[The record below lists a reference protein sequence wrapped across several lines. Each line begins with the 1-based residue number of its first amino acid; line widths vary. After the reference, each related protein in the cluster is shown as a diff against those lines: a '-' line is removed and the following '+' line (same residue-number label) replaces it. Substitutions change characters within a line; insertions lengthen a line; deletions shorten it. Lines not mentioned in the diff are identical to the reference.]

1 MKNFFKNNKNTLF
14 TLGWLTT
21 IAVTILLSGLIVRSS
36 LGASAASVPVGSDAT
51 PIETT
56 EVENNEPAETTEN
69 GSSETTEDPS
79 EGSTDVEEPVEPGEN
94 TESEE
99 PAISLGELLAMANSY
114 TTKTSLGVFTFS
126 GYISSNNWATCVTM
140 AEVENVENPKDI
152 LTNLWV
158 EVSDPKEYEVGQ
170 YVTFTGEVF
179 AHDRQTNS
187 SSWIRYCTKMRP

>member
-36 LGASAASVPVGSDAT
+36 LGASAASVPAGSGA
-51 PIETT
+51 TT
-56 EVENNEPAETTEN
+56 EITSDSTDPTTGETEDP
-69 GSSETTEDPS
+69 ETTEDPS
-79 EGSTDVEEPVEPGEN
+79 EPSGPVDPDQP
-94 TESEE
+94 EE

-114 TTKTSLGVFTFS
+114 TTKTSLGIFTFS
-126 GYISSNNWATCVTM
+126 GYISSNNWATCVTV
-140 AEVENVENPKDI
+140 AEVENVENPKDV

-187 SSWIRYCTKMRP
+187 SSLIRYCTKMRP